1 MSFESLGLAPS
12 ILRAVEGEGYT
23 TPTPIQAQ
31 AIPHLVEGRDLQG
44 CAQTG
49 TGKTAAFALPILHRL
64 TAGGNPPKGSGR
76 RIRVLVLS
84 PTRELASQIFDSV
97 NTYGKHTA
105 LRSAVIYG
113 GVNQRPQ
120 VQKLQR
126 GVDILIATPGRLF
139 DLMNQGFVDLSSVE
153 IFVLDEADRMFDMGF
168 LPDIRRVVTELP
180 VERQTVLFS
189 ATMPDS
195 IAKLAAVILR
205 DPVKINIAPPP
216 RDEALIEETVCF
228 VARAKKTALLADM
241 IEKHSAARA
250 IVFTRTKHG
259 ADRVATQLHRL
270 GIKADAIHGNKS
282 QNARQRALAAFK
294 TNRTTVLVATDVA
307 SRGIDVDDVT
317 HVFNY
322 DLPHE
327 PETYVHRIGRTG
339 RAGATGV
346 AISLCDPHDHD
357 ERKYLAGI
365 ERLRRNK
372 LKIDDASSEAAP
384 PTRHDG
390 GSGQRSKPKPKD
402 GRKHFGAFPAKRR
415 RKPDE
420 FASQSTF
427 GQRRGKKHKG
437 RKPSAPTT

>member
-1 MSFESLGLAPS
+1 M
-12 ILRAVEGEGYT
+12 R
-23 TPTPIQAQ
+23 
-31 AIPHLVEGRDLQG
+31 
-44 CAQTG
+44 QTG

-64 TAGGNPPKGSGR
+64 AGNGNPPKGAGR

-84 PTRELASQIFDSV
+84 PTRELASQIFDSF
-97 NTYGKHTA
+97 NTYGQHTA

-126 GVDILIATPGRLF
+126 GIDVLIATPGRLL
-139 DLMNQGFVDLSSVE
+139 DLMNQGHVDLSHVQT
-153 IFVLDEADRMFDMGF
+153 FVLDEADRMFDMGF

-180 VERQTVLFS
+180 TERQTVLFS

-205 DPVKINIAPPP
+205 DPVKINIAAPP
-216 RDEALIEETVCF
+216 RDEALIVESVCF
-228 VARAKKTALLADM
+228 VVRSKKTDMLAKL
-241 IEKHSAARA
+241 IEGRSAARA

-282 QNARQRALAAFK
+282 QNARQRALDAFK
-294 TNRTTVLVATDVA
+294 KNRTTVLVATDVA

-327 PETYVHRIGRTG
+327 AETYVHRIGRTG

-357 ERKYLAGI
+357 ERKYLVAI
-365 ERLRRNK
+365 ERLKRVK
-372 LKIDDASSEAAP
+372 LTVDEASSEAAP
-384 PTRHDG
+384 MPRRDE
-390 GSGQRSKPKPKD
+390 GSGERSKPKPKD
-402 GRKHFGAFPAKRR
+402 GRKRFGAYPAKRR
-415 RKPDE
+415 RNPEE
-420 FASQSTF
+420 FTSASTF
-427 GQRRGKKHKG
+427 GQRRGKKHKN
-437 RKPSAPTT
+437 RKPASSS

>member
-1 MSFESLGLAPS
+1 MSFEALGLAPP
-12 ILRAVEGEGYT
+12 ILRAVQGEGYT
-23 TPTPIQAQ
+23 LPTPIQAQ
-31 AIPHLVEGRDLQG
+31 AIPELIAGRDLQG

-64 TAGGNPPKGSGR
+64 THNGNPAKGAGR
-76 RIRVLVLS
+76 KIRVLVLS
-84 PTRELASQIFDSV
+84 PTRELASQIFDSF
-97 NTYGKHTA
+97 NAYGKHTA
-105 LRSAVIYG
+105 LRSAVIFG

-126 GVDILIATPGRLF
+126 GIDVLVATPGRLL
-139 DLMNQGFVDLSSVE
+139 DLMNQGFVDLSRVE

-168 LPDIRRVVTELP
+168 LPDIRRVVDQLP
-180 VERQTVLFS
+180 DARQTVLFS
-189 ATMPDS
+189 ATMPES
-195 IAKLAAVILR
+195 IAKLAAAILR
-205 DPVKINIAPPP
+205 EPVKINIAPPP
-216 RDEALIEETVCF
+216 RDEALIEESVVF
-228 VARAKKTALLADM
+228 VARAKKTALLADL
-241 IEKHSAARA
+241 IEKRSAARA

-327 PETYVHRIGRTG
+327 AETYVHRIGRTG

-365 ERLRRNK
+365 ERLKRSK
-372 LKIDDASSEAAP
+372 LKVDESSSEAAP
-384 PTRHDG
+384 ATRRDE
-390 GSGQRSKPKPKD
+390 GSGERSRPKPKD
-402 GRKHFGAFPAKRR
+402 GRKRFGAFPAKRR
-415 RKPDE
+415 RKPED
-420 FASQSTF
+420 FAAASTF
-427 GQRRGKKHKG
+427 GQRKGKKHKH
-437 RKPSAPTT
+437 RRPASQT